1 MGRALS
7 RSEARLRAI
16 LDELEVLRPDSP
28 SGVAAALHEL
38 RELAELEAIVCVVPV
53 PSTSGW
59 VLDRFIAEN
68 LPNATR
74 FRTLLASHLARSADA
89 FGWFDPYRPE
99 LEQRNRLV
107 DLRELVP
114 AEQYEASRAYTEV
127 LEPLRLH
134 RHHVVR
140 ALLCENDALVA
151 YLAVFQ
157 PAPLTDDQRAILAS
171 ALPALQ
177 RRLSIERQIE
187 AAPLVSAALAAVL
200 EHIAAPAFVVSSTGR
215 IIEVNAAGRT
225 LLATRRAEISEA
237 SLASLAHEPTAI
249 NIEITPLD
257 CRGAPD
263 HSLAVIRTR
272 TADGR
277 AAQAVALV
285 AARLKLTRR
294 QRDVLA
300 RVVTGETNA
309 SIAKAL
315 GITERAVEQHV
326 TALFD
331 RTAVDSRAA
340 LVTYVLL
347 G

>member
-1 MGRALS
+1 MGRADS
-7 RSEARLRAI
+7 RSDARLRAI

-28 SGVAAALHEL
+28 SGVATALREL
-38 RELAELEAIVCVVPV
+38 RELAGLESIVCIVPV

-74 FRTLLASHLARSADA
+74 FRTLLASHLARSTDA

-99 LEQRNRLV
+99 PDQRNRLV
-107 DLRELVP
+107 DLSELVP
-114 AEQYEASRAYTEV
+114 AEQYEASRGYIEV

-134 RHHVVR
+134 RHRVFR
-140 ALLCENDALVA
+140 ALLCEDDALVA
-151 YLAVFQ
+151 CIGVFH
-157 PAPLTDDQRAILAS
+157 PAPLTPEQRAILEG
-171 ALPALQ
+171 ALPALR
-177 RRLSIERQIE
+177 RRLNIERQIE
-187 AAPLVSAALAAVL
+187 VAPLVSAALDAVL
-200 EHIAAPAFVVSSTGR
+200 EHIAAPAFVVSSSGR
-215 IIEVNAAGRT
+215 IFEVNDAGRT
-225 LLATRRAEISEA
+225 LLATRRAEISTA
-237 SLASLAHEPTAI
+237 ILAALAHEPTSM
-249 NIEITPLD
+249 NLEITPLD
-257 CRGAPD
+257 ARGAPD
-263 HSLAVIRTR
+263 HWLAVIRTR

-277 AAQAVALV
+277 AAQAVARV

-294 QRDVLA
+294 QREVLA

-309 SIAKAL
+309 AIAKAL
-315 GITERAVEQHV
+315 HITERAVEQHV